1 MTLNPEKAALRKHLL
16 EKRDSTSFDLMEI
29 HSERILSKL
38 MKTKVISEAESIGCY
53 YSIGSEVQTIELI
66 SHLLNEKK
74 SVSLPKISSNTMS
87 FRMIDD
93 LSRLEKGEFD
103 IPEPK
108 DNAPIQEKHDVILV
122 PCVGL
127 DNEGNRIGYGQGFY
141 DKYLEG
147 DNAIKIA
154 LSYSKQI
161 VKSIPISTEDIK
173 MDWIITEKDVI
184 KTS

>member
-1 MTLNPEKAALRKHLL
+1 MTSNTEKVALRKHLL
-16 EKRDSTSFDLMEI
+16 EKRDSISFDLMEI
-29 HSERILSKL
+29 HSEKIVSKL
-38 MKTKVISEAESIGCY
+38 MKTKIISEAKSIGCY
-53 YSIGSEVQTIELI
+53 YSIGSEVQTVDLI
-66 SHLLNEKK
+66 TRLLDEKK
-74 SVSLPKISSNTMS
+74 SVSLPVISNSAMS
-87 FRMIDD
+87 FRIIEDIMK
-93 LSRLEKGEFD
+93 LEKNEFD

-108 DNAPIQEKHDVILV
+108 DNAIIQEKHDVILI

-147 DNAIKIA
+147 GNAIKIA

-161 VKSIPISTEDIK
+161 VKSIPVSDNDIK